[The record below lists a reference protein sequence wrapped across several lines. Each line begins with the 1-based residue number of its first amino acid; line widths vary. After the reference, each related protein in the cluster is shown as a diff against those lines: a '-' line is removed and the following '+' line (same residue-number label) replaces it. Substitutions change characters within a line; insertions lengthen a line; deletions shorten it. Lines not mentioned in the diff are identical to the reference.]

1 MPIQI
6 FIMKIEFYNEDK
18 FLEIVSYKNIYLL
31 SDNQK
36 TLE

>member
-18 FLEIVSYKNIYLL
+18 FLEIDSHKNIIIR
-31 SDNQK
+31 
-36 TLE
+36 TLPF